1 MTDQISLRCAGT
13 QSVRSTIVRIA
24 AWTMLSG
31 LVASSASAATI
42 HAHRHHVPP
51 QQITAAELAS
61 LRNLVEQWRT
71 ELASSSPAKYFQGL
85 SLTNPDGT
93 LKNHSFARLL
103 AWENAHPASLLTTTP
118 AATATAT
125 APVLAHAAQIASQS
139 QASPVSASIS
149 SPAKSAAY
157 QVLIPPTK
165 AASAGRQVLAAE
177 VMPVPEPSSIVIAL
191 ALAGMTAGW
200 LRSRRAA
207 P

>member
-103 AWENAHPASLLTTTP
+103 AWENAHPASLLTTTS
-118 AATATAT
+118 ADAAT
-125 APVLAHAAQIASQS
+125 APVLAHAAQIATQS

-177 VMPVPEPSSIVIAL
+177 VMPVPEPSSIVTAL

-200 LRSRRAA
+200 LRSRSRRAA

>member
-1 MTDQISLRCAGT
+1 MMDPISLRCAGT
-13 QSVRSTIVRIA
+13 RSVRSTIVRLA
-24 AWTMLSG
+24 AWTILSG
-31 LVASSASAATI
+31 LGASSASAVTI
-42 HAHRHHVPP
+42 RAHRHHIPP

-71 ELASSSPAKYFQGL
+71 ELASSPAKFLQGL

-103 AWENAHPASLLTTTP
+103 AWENAHPASLLTTTS
-118 AATATAT
+118 AATATATAT
-125 APVLAHAAQIASQS
+125 APVLAHAAQIATQS

-157 QVLIPPTK
+157 QVLIPPTS
-165 AASAGRQVLAAE
+165 AAHPAPPVLAAE
-177 VMPVPEPSSIVIAL
+177 VMPVPEPSSILIAL

-200 LRSRRAA
+200 LRRAV